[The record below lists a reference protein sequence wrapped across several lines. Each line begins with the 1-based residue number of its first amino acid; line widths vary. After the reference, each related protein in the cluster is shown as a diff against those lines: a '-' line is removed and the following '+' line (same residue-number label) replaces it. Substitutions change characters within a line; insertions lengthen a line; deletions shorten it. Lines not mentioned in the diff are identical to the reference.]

1 LEKKTVVI
9 LYEYFYPG
17 FKAGGPVQS
26 LINLICLLKDQYQF
40 KVITSGYDVNAANPY
55 ENIAL
60 NQWNKME
67 LAPGCTIPV
76 WYGSSKV
83 SGKTVLQAIESSAAA
98 VVFLNCMY
106 SFPFFLYPLL
116 HKKKSRVLVQ
126 AKLIISPRGILM
138 PNALS
143 LKSFKKKYY
152 LRFLQLSSLLKH
164 CQWHATSDAEIAS
177 IQQNFGK
184 NCSIF
189 KVGNV
194 SKKPWPAPAP
204 HIKQQGTLRLSHLSL
219 IAPVKNI
226 HTLLQV
232 VSNCTQKIELDI
244 YGPVKDQ
251 EYWNRCLLEM
261 QNLPNHVQVH
271 YKQELD
277 PFKVQET
284 LAGYDA
290 MILLTTGENFGH
302 ALFENMSIGR
312 PVITSYFTPWNE
324 LQLKK
329 AGWNVNI
336 SLPGT
341 ITALLDELAKKDTT
355 EWEQFCRQA
364 HAIASNYFNGQGL
377 PEKYKQLFC

>member
-1 LEKKTVVI
+1 
-9 LYEYFYPG
+9 
-17 FKAGGPVQS
+17 
-26 LINLICLLKDQYQF
+26 
-40 KVITSGYDVNAANPY
+40 
-55 ENIAL
+55 
-60 NQWNKME
+60 
-67 LAPGCTIPV
+67 
-76 WYGSSKV
+76 
-83 SGKTVLQAIESSAAA
+83 
-98 VVFLNCMY
+98 
-106 SFPFFLYPLL
+106 
-116 HKKKSRVLVQ
+116 
-126 AKLIISPRGILM
+126 
-138 PNALS
+138 
-143 LKSFKKKYY
+143 
-152 LRFLQLSSLLKH
+152 
-164 CQWHATSDAEIAS
+164 
-177 IQQNFGK
+177 
-184 NCSIF
+184 
-189 KVGNV
+189 
-194 SKKPWPAPAP
+194 
-204 HIKQQGTLRLSHLSL
+204 
-219 IAPVKNI
+219 
-226 HTLLQV
+226 
-232 VSNCTQKIELDI
+232 
-244 YGPVKDQ
+244 
-251 EYWNRCLLEM
+251 M

-364 HAIASNYFNGQGL
+364 HAVASNYFNGQGL